1 MRALIQRVS
10 SAAVEINA
18 EQVGSIEKGL
28 LVFLGIEKN
37 DEEADA
43 EKLLDKI
50 LAYRVFSD
58 AENKMN
64 LSVRDVQG
72 GLLIVSQFTLA
83 ADTNAGLR
91 PSFSSAKAPQQ
102 ARELYQYFLDKAQSV
117 HDQVASG
124 EFGADMQVSL
134 VNDGPVTFLLNS

>member
-64 LSVRDVQG
+64 LSVRDVS
-72 GLLIVSQFTLA
+72 GLLLII
-83 ADTNAGLR
+83 
-91 PSFSSAKAPQQ
+91 
-102 ARELYQYFLDKAQSV
+102 
-117 HDQVASG
+117 QVKSRCWLG
-124 EFGADMQVSL
+124 EYPDCTCL
-134 VNDGPVTFLLNS
+134 FLLTELPIQLIFGMKYGSSPD